1 MRVEQSTRFVL
12 VINVKMAKELDLII
26 PPAFLFHAYE
36 AIR

>member
-1 MRVEQSTRFVL
+1 MRVEQFTQFVP

-26 PPAFLFHAYE
+26 PPVFLFHAYE